1 MLENNKENKNSEE
14 AAKDLANQLVQYL
27 KEEFR
32 WFSIRW
38 DTLEMKQ
45 KTILMQLL
53 ASDPGLCLHLAT
65 TLRKNVNDE
74 GLIDNEVWRCTSQ
87 EMDLLLMVALPYDE
101 SEFVLTDDTGILDI
115 NGNKILRDGK
125 KSVAISQ

>member
-1 MLENNKENKNSEE
+1 MLDKNEEKTKEQE
-14 AAKDLANQLVQYL
+14 AASNLANQLVQYL

-32 WFSIRW
+32 WFNIRW

-53 ASDPGLCLHLAT
+53 AKDPSLCLHLAT
-65 TLRKNVNDE
+65 VMRKNVDDE
-74 GLIDNEVWRCTSQ
+74 GLIKDEVWRCTSQ

-101 SEFVLTDDTGILDI
+101 SEFVLTDDTGVLDV
-115 NGNKILRDGK
+115 NGNRILRGGK
-125 KSVAISQ
+125 KSIAINQ

>member
-1 MLENNKENKNSEE
+1 MLEKNVEKTEEQE
-14 AAKDLANQLVQYL
+14 AAASLANQLVMYL

-45 KTILMQLL
+45 KGILMQLL
-53 ASDPGLCLHLAT
+53 AKEPSICLHLAS
-65 TLRKNVNDE
+65 TLRKNVDE
-74 GLIDNEVWRCTSQ
+74 DGLVPDEVWRCTSK

-101 SEFVLTDDTGILDI
+101 SEFVLTDDTGVLDI
-115 NGNKILRDGK
+115 NGNRILRDGK
-125 KSVAISQ
+125 NSVVINQ